1 MNGLQSSRRLLG
13 VTLISLI
20 LTLTSAR
27 AAETTATTTADTAIE
42 RLKPALVRIHVVE
55 EEANDGRETR
65 SEASGSG
72 VIVTPDGYVVTNH
85 HVAGKAVRLMVT
97 LFNREEIPARL
108 IGTDAL
114 ADIAV
119 IKLEPKDKRTFKSAQ
134 WGDSDKLAVGDT
146 VFAMGC
152 PLALSQSVTEGIV
165 SNASLTLPSW
175 GGDFE
180 LDGENVGSIVRWI
193 GHDAEIF
200 PGNSGGPLVSTEGK
214 IVGINE
220 ISLGLGGAIPG
231 NLSRAVAEELMA
243 KGRIR
248 RAWVGF
254 ILQPDFKKND
264 DKAFGAI
271 VSDVIQDS
279 PAAKARIKAGD
290 KLVAIDGKP
299 VTIRFA
305 EELPPLNLAVSQLPI
320 GKPVKMTIQRDSKQ
334 IELTVTPELRQPVL
348 TKDREYKQWGI
359 TGRNLSMWTALELG
373 RKGTD
378 GVIVTSVRSGGP
390 TGQAKPSIDDGD
402 IIVEVGGKPIRNSD
416 ELTTVTKELT
426 ADHTDPVPTIVGFER
441 KNERMI
447 TVVKIGIQDLGDPGR
462 EVAKPWLP
470 VAIQVLTRDIAEQ
483 LGIPDTKGVR
493 VTRLF
498 ESDTSRT
505 LGLKVGDIVT
515 MLDDEPIPAS
525 EPHDIEVF
533 PTMVREYK
541 VGSEATLTVL
551 RDGKEL
557 KLTGKLEA
565 QPLQPR
571 EMKQYQD
578 HEFEFTV
585 RNVAYLDR
593 KKSKWGDSA
602 RGVLVSAVQ
611 PGSWVSLARLSNGD
625 LLVAIDGK
633 PIESVDQVATI
644 MQQIKKR
651 KPRSVIFEVRRDIHT
666 MFIEIEPLWD
676 AS

>member
-1 MNGLQSSRRLLG
+1 MKRLTRTIWPWGLMLLC
-13 VTLISLI
+13 LSFAAA
-20 LTLTSAR
+20 AR
-27 AAETTATTTADTAIE
+27 AAETTTTADTAIE

-55 EEANDGRETR
+55 EYANDGRETR
-65 SEASGSG
+65 SESSGSG
-72 VIVTPDGYVVTNH
+72 VIITPDGYVVTNH

-108 IGTDAL
+108 VGSDAL

-119 IKLEPKDKRTFKSAQ
+119 IKLEPGDKRAFASAE
-134 WGDSDKLAVGDT
+134 WGDSTKLAVGDK

-165 SNASLTLPSW
+165 SNASLTMPSW
-175 GGDFE
+175 GGEFD

-193 GHDAEIF
+193 GHDAQIF
-200 PGNSGGPLVSTEGK
+200 PGNSGGPLVSTAGQ

-220 ISLGLGGAIPG
+220 ISMGLGGAIPG
-231 NLSRAVAEELMA
+231 NLARAVAEELMA
-243 KGRIR
+243 KGRIS
-248 RAWVGF
+248 RAWIGF
-254 ILQPDFKKND
+254 ILQPDFKMNG
-264 DKAFGAI
+264 DKASGAI
-271 VSDVIQDS
+271 VSDVIQGS
-279 PAAKARIKAGD
+279 PASKAGIKAGD
-290 KLVAIDGKP
+290 KLMEVDGKP
-299 VTIRFA
+299 ITIRFA
-305 EELPPLNLAVSQLPI
+305 EELPPLNLTISQLPI
-320 GKPVKMTIQRDSKQ
+320 GKPVKMTIQRDSKK

-373 RKGTD
+373 RKGTN
-378 GVIVTSVRSGGP
+378 GILVTSIRPGGP
-390 TGQAKPSIDDGD
+390 AGQAKPELNDGD
-402 IIVEVGGKPIRNSD
+402 IIVEVGGKPIRNTD
-416 ELTTVTKELT
+416 ELTTATKSLT
-426 ADHTDPVPTIVGFER
+426 ADHTEPVPTIVGFER
-441 KNERMI
+441 KTERMI
-447 TVVKIGIQDLGDPGR
+447 TVVKVGIQDLDDPGR
-462 EVAKPWLP
+462 EVSKPWVP

-498 ESDTSRT
+498 ESDTSKT
-505 LGLKVGDIVT
+505 LGLQVGDIIT
-515 MLDDEPIPAS
+515 MLDDQPIPAS

-541 VGSEATLTVL
+541 VGAEATLTVL
-551 RDGKEL
+551 RDGKEM
-557 KLTGKLEA
+557 KLTGKLAA

-585 RNVAYLDR
+585 RNVAYIDR
-593 KKSKWGDSA
+593 KKSKWGENTQ
-602 RGVLVSAVQ
+602 GVLVSAVQ
-611 PGSWVSLARLSNGD
+611 PGSWVALSRLSTGD

-633 PIESVDQVATI
+633 PIDSVDQVSTI
-644 MQQIKKR
+644 LQRIKKR